1 MADTPSFKH
10 RHTVKNTKHTDIS
23 IDPQQLAAMASNKS
37 IASPGLLLFLAMAL
51 VLTATSVRA
60 QSPSPTPAPPAPT
73 TLPPAAAPSQNP
85 CPSGFNN
92 TVAFAQGVRAYL
104 LRGISLIFSPVKVTP
119 GTSTTRCF
127 CYYSTNITIPVA
139 FFPLMHCGA
148 QPQWPPRMRARPP
161 NMMSTPETQHAGT
174 HSYYILHIHIYIYTY
189 E

>member
-119 GTSTTRCF
+119 GTSTYQHHHPRCLLPTHALW
-127 CYYSTNITIPVA
+127 CP
-139 FFPLMHCGA
+139 
-148 QPQWPPRMRARPP
+148 
-161 NMMSTPETQHAGT
+161 TPMAPSHACQAPKYDE
-174 HSYYILHIHIYIYTY
+174 HA
-189 E
+189 

>member
-1 MADTPSFKH
+1 MADRPSFKL

-37 IASPGLLLFLAMAL
+37 IASPGLLLFLAVAL

-73 TLPPAAAPSQNP
+73 TLPPAGAPSQNP

-92 TVAFAQGVRAYL
+92 TVTFAQGVRAYL

-127 CYYSTNITIPVA
+127 CYYSTNITIPVP
-139 FFPLMHCGA
+139 FFPPIVVPNPNGPLACVPG
-148 QPQWPPRMRARPP
+148 PQ
-161 NMMSTPETQHAGT
+161 
-174 HSYYILHIHIYIYTY
+174 I
-189 E
+189 